1 MSRLP
6 KWLYALLLASAV
18 LAVLL
23 LLQPVEEA
31 APGAADEL
39 LAERPAGTAGPGPQ
53 LAWSRVPA
61 AVPATAGSGGFAH
74 PVAVRSAAVPARVA
88 APVVVAPPATP
99 QVPEPAFSYL
109 GRLVDGDRLL
119 VFLAHEGET
128 RAVPVGATVAE
139 HWRIDS
145 IAAGSIGLTYLPLGV
160 TRQLALGDR

>member
-39 LAERPAGTAGPGPQ
+39 LAERPASATAPGPQ

-61 AVPATAGSGGFAH
+61 AVPVTAGSGGFAH

-88 APVVVAPPATP
+88 APPAPP

-109 GRLVDGDRLL
+109 GRLVDGDRML